1 MTPDKMSAY
10 PDEPLVTVVVPVFN
24 TETFLEECLESIRGQ
39 TYGNWEAVV
48 VNNCSTDRSGDIA
61 DRFVRSDS
69 RFRVVHCSE
78 FLGQLDNYNRAL
90 RFVSE
95 RAQYCKMVEADN
107 WIYPECIEKM
117 VALAETDKEV
127 SIVGSYYLQ
136 GETLRGS
143 GLPYTDRV
151 MEGRKACRLQLL
163 ESFYFW
169 GSPTCLLYRADTVR
183 SRAEFF
189 NPQAIHADRDV
200 CYELLEESKFGF
212 VHQVL
217 SFLRED
223 NESISTSIGSFNPH
237 LLSKIMDLH
246 QFGARY
252 LTKRELD
259 AACRYHEHRYFNYL
273 GLSRLLGRRDPAFWA
288 HHEKGL
294 NIIGMDLKRGRLLW
308 WGLRGIVEEALLE
321 PKAAIGWLRR
331 AWGASDQVD
340 RGSRELRRHPS

>member
-1 MTPDKMSAY
+1 MMPDKIPPCS
-10 PDEPLVTVVVPVFN
+10 DEPLVTVVVPVFN
-24 TETFLEECLESIRGQ
+24 TETFLEECLESIRRQ
-39 TYGNWEAVV
+39 TYRNWEAVI

-61 DRFVRSDS
+61 DRFAGSDR
-69 RFRVVHCSE
+69 RFRVIHCSE

-90 RFVSE
+90 EYVGQT
-95 RAQYCKMVEADN
+95 AQYCKMVEADN

-136 GETLRGS
+136 GTTLRGS

-151 MEGRKACRLQLL
+151 MDGRRACRLQLL

-169 GSPTCLLYRADTVR
+169 GSPTCLLYKADIVR
-183 SRAEFF
+183 SRPKFF
-189 NPQAIHADRDV
+189 NPKAVHADRDA
-200 CYELLEESKFGF
+200 CYEILEGSKFGF

-237 LLSKIMDLH
+237 LLSKVMDLH
-246 QFGARY
+246 QFGQLY
-252 LTKRELD
+252 LTKGELE
-259 AACRYHEHRYFNYL
+259 AACRYHERRYFNYL

-294 NIIGMDLKRGRLLW
+294 TIIGIDLKRRSLLW

-321 PKAAIGWLRR
+321 PKAAIGWFRR
-331 AWGASDQVD
+331 AWGGSGKVD
-340 RGSRELRRHPS
+340 NGSSELRRHPS